1 MRVLLLIAQL
11 WTSASTGNPNAII
24 EGTWQSCRDAN
35 GYGERV
41 YTYCKNPAMLECHG
55 ADVAWEFHMGPYHD
69 FAMFAFDT
77 EDMEDN
83 HDSSAQLLVPHVAE
97 MKDQRAVLEVS
108 TKKLG
113 LHVSA
118 HLAGGS
124 RDDCETFVVKVE
136 RLRR

>member
-1 MRVLLLIAQL
+1 MMQL
-11 WTSASTGNPNAII
+11 WSSSPDSTAII
-24 EGTWQSCRDAN
+24 SGTWQSCRDAD
-35 GYGERV
+35 GYGERI
-41 YTYCKNPAMLECHG
+41 YTYCKNPAKLECHG
-55 ADVAWEFHMGPYHD
+55 TDVAWEFHMGPYHD

-97 MKDQRAVLEVS
+97 MHDNRANLEA
-108 TKKLG
+108 TAKKLH

-124 RDDCETFVVKVE
+124 REEC
-136 RLRR
+136 